1 MKKLNELFN
10 TELDILITNLND
22 DSRAI
27 KPGGLFFAIRGLTND
42 GNKFNKSAIENGAV
56 CIVSDE
62 DVSESVPVIKVD
74 DAQAAYNDA
83 LNKFYDNVR
92 DNFKFIS
99 VTGTDGKTTTS
110 EMIYQLLNKYD
121 KCGYIGTN
129 GIKYADFYMESEHTT
144 PFPAD
149 LYASFDKFREL
160 GCNYISLECSS
171 ERLGTHKLDGIE
183 NEVAIFTNL
192 SRDHLDTHK
201 TMENYAD
208 AKAIEFKNLKKDG
221 LGIINYNDEYKE
233 HFIKA
238 CNGKY
243 VTYSIDDNNADLYA
257 SNIKM
262 SYDVL
267 EFDINGLYNKHIK
280 TYISGL
286 FNVNNIMCAVLA
298 LTHLGYDIDSII
310 ENVLELKPIESRQ
323 VLIKTDFGFN
333 VMVDYGHTKNAIK
346 NLFDYVRPLVSGRL
360 VAVYG
365 AAGSRDPRRM
375 MDVANFLTENA
386 DYSYLTIEDARY
398 DEPDYLLKKMI
409 SEVKTNNFDLIEN
422 RDNAIKKAIMDA
434 KEGDLVLILGKGLE
448 AYQVTKGELVPRPND
463 LESAKL
469 ALKERELMTQKN

>member
-1 MKKLNELFN
+1 MKKLNELFD
-10 TELDILITNLND
+10 TKLDLNITNLND
-22 DSRAI
+22 DSRLI
-27 KPGGLFFAIRGLTND
+27 KAGGLFFAIKGLTND

-62 DVSESVPVIKVD
+62 DVNESIPVIKVD
-74 DAQAAYNDA
+74 DAQVAYNEA

-92 DNFKFIS
+92 DSFKFIG

-110 EMIYQLLNKYD
+110 EIIYQLLNKYD

-129 GIKYADFYMESEHTT
+129 GIKYGDFYQESEHTT

-149 LYASFDKFREL
+149 LYHALDEFRKL
-160 GCNYISLECSS
+160 GCKYVSLECSS
-171 ERLGTHKLDGIE
+171 ERLGTHKVDGIE
-183 NEVAIFTNL
+183 HEVAIFTNL

-208 AKAIEFKNLKKDG
+208 AKAILFKNLKPNG
-221 LGIINYNDEYKE
+221 LGIINYNDEYKN
-233 HFIKA
+233 HFIRA

-280 TYISGL
+280 TYVSGL

-346 NLFDYVRPLVSGRL
+346 NLYDYVRPLVKGNL

-365 AAGSRDPRRM
+365 AAGSRDPQRM
-375 MDVANFLTENA
+375 IDVANFLTENM

-409 SEVKTNNFDLIEN
+409 SEVKTHNYDLIED
-422 RDNAIKKAIMDA
+422 RDYAIKKAIMNA

-448 AYQVTKGELVPRPND
+448 AYQVTKGELIPRPND
-463 LESAKL
+463 LESAKI

>member
-1 MKKLNELFN
+1 MKKLSELFD
-10 TELDILITNLND
+10 TELDINITNLND
-22 DSRAI
+22 DSRMI

-62 DVSESVPVIKVD
+62 DITESVPVIKVD
-74 DAQAAYNDA
+74 NAQDAYNDA
-83 LNKFYDNVR
+83 LNRFYNNVR
-92 DNFKFIS
+92 DNFKFIG

-129 GIKYADFYMESEHTT
+129 GIKYDNFYKESEHTT

-149 LYASFDKFREL
+149 LYSSFNEFRNL

-171 ERLGTHKLDGIE
+171 ERLGTHKLDGIGF
-183 NEVAIFTNL
+183 EVAIFTNL

-208 AKAIEFKNLKKDG
+208 AKAILFESLKSNG
-221 LGIINYNDEYKE
+221 LGIINYNDEYKN
-233 HFIKA
+233 HFINA

-243 VTYSIDDNNADLYA
+243 VTYSIDNSNADLYA

-262 SYDVL
+262 TYDVL

-280 TYISGL
+280 TYVSGL
-286 FNVNNIMCAVLA
+286 FNVNNIMCAILA
-298 LTHLGYDIDSII
+298 LTYLGFDIDSVV
-310 ENVLELKPIESRQ
+310 ENILDLKPIESRQ
-323 VLIKTDFGFN
+323 ILIKTAFGFN

-346 NLFDYVRPLVSGRL
+346 NLYDYVRPLVKGKL

-365 AAGSRDPRRM
+365 AAGSRDPQRM
-375 MDVANFLTENA
+375 IDVANFLTENV

-409 SEVKTNNFDLIEN
+409 SEVKTHNFDLIED
-422 RDNAIKKAIMDA
+422 RDYAIKKAIMNA
-434 KEGDLVLILGKGLE
+434 NEGDLVLILGKGLE
-448 AYQVTKGELVPRPND
+448 AYQVTKGELIPRPND
-463 LESAKL
+463 LESAKN